1 MLSNFLFL
9 SATVLLHLLA
19 STTTALTLPT
29 KRSTDFVPFHSLG
42 GVGAVLR
49 NSGGDTQLYYQAT
62 DGSIWAYETSAAF
75 DAGTTNFNNILI
87 PAGEVLVGT
96 PIIAVTNDD
105 FTEIHVFFVSPTH
118 ILSEWRWDADTEIWT
133 SGASCT
139 TCITNAGFVVQNGGT
154 LLYALTPKAS
164 GELGIR
170 IGFESAG
177 EPTTLVEAENH
188 NIGDWQMFTLPN

>member
-42 GVGAVLR
+42 GVDAILR
-49 NSGGDTQLYYQAT
+49 NSGGDTQIYYQAT

-75 DAGTTNFNNILI
+75 DTGTTKFNTPLI
-87 PAGEVLVGT
+87 PAGEALVGT
-96 PIIAVTNDD
+96 PIITVTNDD

-118 ILSEWRWDADTEIWT
+118 ILSEWRWDAAT
-133 SGASCT
+133 SWASGSSCT

-154 LLYALTPKAS
+154 LLYVLTPKTSS
-164 GELGIR
+164 GELSIR

-177 EPTTLVEAENH
+177 EPSTIVEAENH
-188 NIGDWQMFTLPN
+188 STGEWQMFALPN